1 MLLSGQVG
9 LWYSSALGLWHRD
22 RDQRL
27 LEAAHIGLLFLLYWG
42 SDLMHKLEKHVTT
55 ELQSQ
60 TSSSFSFLL
69 KIKMGWPHSVAQ
81 TGLELLVLAS
91 QVAGITSLGR

>member
-42 SDLMHKLEKHVTT
+42 SDLMHTLEKHVTN
-55 ELQSQ
+55 EL
-60 TSSSFSFLL
+60 
-69 KIKMGWPHSVAQ
+69 
-81 TGLELLVLAS
+81 
-91 QVAGITSLGR
+91 